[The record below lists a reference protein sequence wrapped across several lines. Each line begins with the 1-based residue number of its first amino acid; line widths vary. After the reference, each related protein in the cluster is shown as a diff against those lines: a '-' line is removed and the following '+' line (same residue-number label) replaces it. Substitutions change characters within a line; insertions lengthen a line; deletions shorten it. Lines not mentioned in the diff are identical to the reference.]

1 MDKIRI
7 IGGQKLNGQIRIS
20 GAKNAA
26 LPLLAATLLS
36 DEPVTLTNLPY
47 LADITTIARL
57 LGQHGAAI
65 TMGESSIETGR
76 QMTLHAKEIT
86 SHTAPYELVRTMR
99 ASVLVLGPLLA
110 REGRAKVSLPGGCAI
125 GSRPIDLHLT
135 ALQEMG
141 AEIEVNNGYVEAV
154 APKGGLQGAEI
165 HFKMV
170 SVGATENVLMAA
182 CLAKGETVLKNAAKE
197 PEIGD
202 LARMLVAMGAKIEG
216 IDTATLRIQ
225 GVKKLKGV
233 TYRVIGD
240 RIEAGTFLAA
250 TAMTGGK
257 VTLKGMEAEHLEAV
271 IAAIRATGAEIT
283 SKGRDITIKADGPGH
298 IKGGADIQTQPHPG
312 FPTDM
317 QAQMMTLLCLGDAAS
332 TITETIFE
340 NRYMHVPEL
349 QRMGANITLNG
360 RTAVIRGVESLR
372 GAEVMATDLR
382 ASSSLVMAALV
393 AEGES
398 TIHRIYHL
406 DRGYEHIEEKL
417 AACGAQIARV
427 V

>member
-7 IGGQKLNGQIRIS
+7 IGGQMLNGQIRIS

-26 LPLLAATLLS
+26 LPLMAASLLS

-57 LGQHGAAI
+57 LGQHGSAI

-86 SHTAPYELVRTMR
+86 SHTAPYEMVRTMR

-110 REGRAKVSLPGGCAI
+110 REGKAKVSLPGGCAI

-141 AEIEVNNGYVEAV
+141 AQIEVKNGYVEAV
-154 APKGGLQGAEI
+154 APKGGLRGAEI
-165 HFKMV
+165 SFKMV
-170 SVGATENVLMAA
+170 SVGATENLLMAA

-225 GVKKLKGV
+225 GVKKLKGC

-250 TAMTGGK
+250 VAMTGGK
-257 VTLKGMEAEHLEAV
+257 VTLKGMEAEHLEPV
-271 IAAIRATGAEIT
+271 IAAIRSTGATIT
-283 SKGRDITIKADGPGH
+283 SKKRDITIEAKGVGH
-298 IKGGADIQTQPHPG
+298 IKGGADIKTLPHPG

-317 QAQMMTLLCLGDAAS
+317 QAQMMTLLCMADEAS
-332 TITETIFE
+332 TMTETIFE

-360 RTAVIRGVESLR
+360 RTAVIRGVQSLR

-382 ASSSLVMAALV
+382 ASSSLIMAALV

-417 AACGAQIARV
+417 AACGAKIERV
-427 V
+427 F

>member
-7 IGGQKLNGQIRIS
+7 IGGQKLNGQMRIS

-26 LPLLAATLLS
+26 LPLMAASLLC
-36 DEPVTLTNLPY
+36 DEAVTLTNLPY

-57 LGQHGAAI
+57 LGQHGSAI
-65 TMGESSIETGR
+65 TMGESSIEMGR
-76 QMTLHAKEIT
+76 QITLHAKDIT
-86 SHTAPYELVRTMR
+86 SHTAPYEMVRTMR

-110 REGRAKVSLPGGCAI
+110 REGKAKVSLPGGCAI

-135 ALQEMG
+135 ALQAMG
-141 AEIEVNNGYVEAV
+141 ADINVSNGYVEAT

-165 HFKMV
+165 TFKIV
-170 SVGATENVLMAA
+170 SVGATENILMAA
-182 CLAKGETVLKNAAKE
+182 CLAKGETILHNAARE

-202 LARMLVAMGAKIEG
+202 LARMLVTMGAKIEG

-225 GVKKLKGV
+225 GVKKLSGV

-250 TAMTGGK
+250 TAMVGGK

-271 IAAIRATGAEIT
+271 ITTIRATGADIT
-283 SKGRDITIKADGPGH
+283 SKGDAITISAEGRKH
-298 IKGGADIQTQPHPG
+298 IRGGADIKTQPHPG

-317 QAQMMTLLCLGDAAS
+317 QAQIMTLLCMGDAAS

-360 RTAVIRGVESLR
+360 RTAVIRGVDALH

-382 ASSSLVMAALV
+382 ASSSLVIAALA
-393 AEGES
+393 AEGE
-398 TIHRIYHL
+398 TLIHRIYHL

-417 AACGAQIARV
+417 AACGAQIERV
-427 V
+427 F